1 MFYLNL
7 FDITSEQEALEAAKK
22 ISRMCVIN
30 NNSTKRDRFSKTKS
44 NDSGLGALEDICVL
58 EGWTDVL
65 NWIQE
70 QEMKFSQ
77 VNEAEKSKSR
87 KLKGSY

>member
-7 FDITSEQEALEAAKK
+7 MDITSEQEALECAKK
-22 ISRMCVIN
+22 LSRMCVIN
-30 NNSTKRDRFSKTKS
+30 NNSTKRDRFSKSKS
-44 NDSGLGALEDICVL
+44 NDSQLGALEDICVL
-58 EGWTDVL
+58 EEWNSVL
-65 NWIQE
+65 DWIQN

-77 VNEAEKSKSR
+77 VNEGEKTKSR

>member
-1 MFYLNL
+1 MYYLNL
-7 FDITSEQEALEAAKK
+7 MDITSEQEALECAKK
-22 ISRMCVIN
+22 LSRMCVIN
-30 NNSTKRDRFSKTKS
+30 NNSTKRDRFSKTKT

-65 NWIQE
+65 NWIQD

-77 VNEAEKSKSR
+77 VNEGEKSKSR

>member
-7 FDITSEQEALEAAKK
+7 MGITSEKEALECAKK
-22 ISRMCVIN
+22 LSRMCVIN
-30 NNSTKRDRFSKTKS
+30 NNSTKRNRFAKRKA

-58 EGWTDVL
+58 EEWTSVL
-65 NWIQE
+65 NWIQN

-77 VNEAEKSKSR
+77 VNEGEKTKSSG
-87 KLKGSY
+87 LQGTY

>member
-1 MFYLNL
+1 M
-7 FDITSEQEALEAAKK
+7 DITSEQEALECAKK
-22 ISRMCVIN
+22 LSRMCVIN
-30 NNSTKRDRFSKTKS
+30 NNSTKRDRFSKTKT

-65 NWIQE
+65 NWIQD

-77 VNEAEKSKSR
+77 VNEGEKSKSR

>member
-1 MFYLNL
+1 M
-7 FDITSEQEALEAAKK
+7 DITSAKEALECAKK
-22 ISRMCVIN
+22 LSRMCVIN
-30 NNSTKRDRFSKTKS
+30 

-58 EGWTDVL
+58 EGWTDVTD
-65 NWIQE
+65 WIWE

>member
-44 NDSGLGALEDICVL
+44 NDS
-58 EGWTDVL
+58 
-65 NWIQE
+65 
-70 QEMKFSQ
+70 
-77 VNEAEKSKSR
+77 
-87 KLKGSY
+87 

>member
-7 FDITSEQEALEAAKK
+7 MDITSAKEALECAKK
-22 ISRMCVIN
+22 LSRMCVIN

-58 EGWTDVL
+58 EEWTSVL
-65 NWIQE
+65 DWIQN

-77 VNEAEKSKSR
+77 VNEGEKTKSR

>member
-1 MFYLNL
+1 M
-7 FDITSEQEALEAAKK
+7 DITSEQEALECAKK
-22 ISRMCVIN
+22 LSRMCVIN
-30 NNSTKRDRFSKTKS
+30 NNSTKRDRFSKTKT

-65 NWIQE
+65 NWIQD

-77 VNEAEKSKSR
+77 VNEGEKTKSR